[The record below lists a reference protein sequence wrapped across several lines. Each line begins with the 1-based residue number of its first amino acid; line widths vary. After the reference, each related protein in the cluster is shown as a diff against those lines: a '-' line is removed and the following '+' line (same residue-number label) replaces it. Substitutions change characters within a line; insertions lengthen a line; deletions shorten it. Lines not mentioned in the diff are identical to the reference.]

1 MNEDCYEVGSER
13 TGGNDGEAGNGVS
26 RVLGT
31 SRLDGD
37 RVMLRE
43 GFKHGFSEGQWIAA
57 KEEARQA
64 VIAVARSKSVIA
76 YSDLVRKITSCILE
90 PNGAHLAH
98 MLGEISS
105 EEDEEGRGLLT
116 VVVVHK
122 TGDLKP
128 GPGFFRLAR
137 SRGRHIVDEEEFWI
151 EELHNVYD
159 AWST

>member
-1 MNEDCYEVGSER
+1 MLG
-13 TGGNDGEAGNGVS
+13 
-26 RVLGT
+26 VLGT
-31 SRLDGD
+31 SRQD
-37 RVMLRE
+37 RDPLMLRE
-43 GFKHGFSEGQWIAA
+43 GFKHGLSEDQWSAA

-64 VIAVARSKSVIA
+64 MIAVARSKSVIA
-76 YSDLVRKITSCILE
+76 YSDLVRRITSCFLE
-90 PNGAHLAH
+90 PNGTHLAH

-137 SRGRHIVDEEEFWI
+137 LRGRHVVDEEQFWI
-151 EELHNVYD
+151 EELRNVYN
-159 AWST
+159 AWPT